1 MNHSDILKAEVNK
14 LKVPF
19 GFVQGIQTDE
29 IVDLKDQ
36 SDLDALQQTIVYKGS
51 NIEAYVV
58 ESGKEYVFW
67 FFPFISIG
75 FSFPPATNLQLI
87 QTTTFTS
94 RLTARQVFYDTAS
107 GPNPVGTPLFIGRNV
122 GFFESK
128 EITYIGSFSAALSDE
143 TCFDIEGTGSAATSI
158 FSPTRSGFVN
168 WANLGSV
175 ASMGIVPTENTI
187 TQIYAKGFQFNSP
200 NAQSTDRVSFFQ
212 LQNPALGF
220 TDTTLSFTG
229 TSGIITANGSE
240 PQGLST
246 GESFVFLDKELE
258 GSRVI
263 MAGNAFNG
271 TLGANFFRP
280 DISKTLTAMSNADKI
295 IDSFADSI
303 VNAGVDTTCFVTNHQ
318 YWIGQVV
325 LIADEA
331 AYNGLQ
337 TVVRVSNDGNSFD
350 INVVFSTSGA
360 GTSKETKFTTSNAHG
375 FLKNETVTES
385 GTTSYNF
392 ESQIVSLISTTEYTK
407 PIAFVVDDATGIVDS
422 IGLTEKS
429 IYVTANSNGDA
440 KDSFSIGS
448 AIANDNTTATTI
460 STINIYVDF
469 NLNSLAV
476 AGSNIEQWTL
486 MDATTG
492 ELRYDGIKE
501 FFGSIRTSI
510 SAQSSGSSQEFVF
523 RVVKNGSPL
532 TDAVE
537 ALTELRS
544 DTNAVPYI
552 APITAVQNDLFRFQV
567 KNIDGTSNIVVRALS
582 AEIS

>member
-1 MNHSDILKAEVNK
+1 MNK
-14 LKVPF
+14 LARLNTAVLAPLRLPK
-19 GFVQGIQTDE
+19 GFSQGIQTDE
-29 IVDLKDQ
+29 IIDLKHQ
-36 SDLDALQQTIVYKGS
+36 GDLDKLEQTIVYKGS
-51 NIEAYVV
+51 NIQAYVV
-58 ESGKEYVFW
+58 ESSKEYVFW

-75 FSFPPATNLQLI
+75 FSFPAATNLQLI

-94 RLTARQVFYDTAS
+94 RLTARQIFYDTAS

-128 EITYIGSFSAALSDE
+128 EITYIGSFSAALSNE

-168 WANLGSV
+168 WVDLGSV

-187 TQIYAKGFQFNSP
+187 TQIYAEGFQFNSP

-220 TDTTLSFTG
+220 ADTTLSFTG

-263 MAGNAFNG
+263 MAGNAFNK

-280 DISKTLTAMSNADKI
+280 DINKSITAMANADKSI
-295 IDSFADSI
+295 TSFQDSTQNPSTH
-303 VNAGVDTTCFVTNHQ
+303 TTCNVVNHQ
-318 YWIGQVV
+318 YWLGQVV
-325 LIADEA
+325 LLADEA
-331 AYNGLQ
+331 AYAG
-337 TVVRVSNDGNSFD
+337 THIVTWVEANSFD
-350 INVVFSTSGA
+350 IEIAFSTSGS
-360 GTSKETKFTTSNAHG
+360 GTSKETKFTTSTIHG

-385 GTTSYNF
+385 GTANYNA

-407 PIAFVVDDATGIVDS
+407 PIAFNTDEGSGSVDS

-440 KDSFSIGS
+440 KDSKSIGS
-448 AIANDNTTATTI
+448 MDANDNTTATTI
-460 STINIYVDF
+460 STINTYVDF
-469 NLNSLAV
+469 NLNALATDNT
-476 AGSNIEQWTL
+476 NIEQWTL
-486 MDATTG
+486 TDTTTG
-492 ELRYDGIKE
+492 ELRYDGIKQ
-501 FFGSIRTSI
+501 FTGKVIATV
-510 SAQSSGSSQEFVF
+510 SAQSSGSAQEFVF
-523 RVVKNGSPL
+523 RYVRNGSPMANPIEL
-532 TDAVE
+532 S
-537 ALTELRS
+537 TELRS
-544 DTNAVPYI
+544 DTNSLTIV
-552 APITAVQNDLFRFQV
+552 APITADTGDLFRPQV
-567 KNIDGTSNIVVRALS
+567 KNIDGTSNIVIRFMS
-582 AEIS
+582 TEID